1 MKNIDIDILIGQKFY
16 NDGEYEKCIMTLSQE
31 KFKNNEEIL
40 LLIAVSY
47 KILQKYDKALDILA
61 YIVGMNFQYVPAYI
75 QQAYIYK
82 EKQLYIDEI
91 KLLLKLVAL
100 IKLQQKNKQI
110 LYVEKIAEI
119 YSMLGSAYVKIGNS
133 KKACYYFLLSS
144 ALETNNTLKIQEYS
158 NALFSA
164 NYIEN
169 ISDKVLYNF
178 HIKYQKFFYNI
189 IKYDKYYINN
199 YARKLRIGYISPD
212 FHYHPVMAW
221 TLNFLQEFDSS
232 KFEIYCYSTGSED
245 ELTNKLKKL
254 PDIKWRSLKEYTVEK
269 TAEIIHSDG
278 LNILFD
284 LSGHTANNCL
294 PILAYRPAPVQISGV
309 GYFNTT
315 GLNEIDY
322 SLSDKHCVPNKK
334 HTGFMEKVI
343 CMPQS
348 HICYTPLVKMPDIR
362 KLPLLKNKYITFG
375 CFNNFNKVNKVV
387 LKMWTKILW
396 EMPSAKLILKS
407 QLFNSEQ
414 GIKYVKKIFN
424 KYNLPVERIE
434 LRKFAT
440 DYLAEY
446 NDIDIAL
453 DTYPYTGG
461 VTTCEALYMGVPVI
475 TLCGS
480 RHGSRF
486 GYSILKNINLE
497 KCIAYS
503 QEEYISKAIDLANDI
518 DCLRHLRERLRCEMQ
533 QSPLMNSKQYMENI
547 ERFYQQIWFEY
558 QQNNRK
564 I

>member
-16 NDGEYEKCIMTLSQE
+16 NDGEYEKCIKRLSQK
-31 KFKNNEEIL
+31 KFQNNEEIL

-47 KILQKYDKALDILA
+47 KILQKYDKALNILA
-61 YIVGMNFQYVPAYI
+61 YIVGINFQYIPAYI

-82 EKQLYIDEI
+82 EKQLYVDEI
-91 KLLLKLVAL
+91 ELLLKLVDL
-100 IKLQQKNKQI
+100 IKLQQRNKQI
-110 LYVEKIAEI
+110 HYIEKLAEI

-133 KKACYYFLLSS
+133 KKACYCFLESS
-144 ALETNNTLKIQEYS
+144 GLEINNMLKIQEYS
-158 NALFSA
+158 NSLFTA

-169 ISDKVLYNF
+169 ISNKVLYNL
-178 HIKYQKFFYNI
+178 HIKYQNFFSNVV
-189 IKYDKYYINN
+189 KYDKYYINN
-199 YARKLRIGYISPD
+199 YTGKLRIGYISPD

-221 TLNFLQEFDSS
+221 ALSFLQAFDSN

-245 ELTNKLKKL
+245 ELTDKLKKI
-254 PDIKWRSLKEYTVEK
+254 PDIKWRNVWKDTIEK
-269 TAEIIHSDG
+269 TVDIIHKDG

-294 PILAYRPAPVQISGV
+294 PILAYKPAPVQISGI

-315 GLNEIDY
+315 GLKTVDY
-322 SLSDKHCVPNKK
+322 FLSDKYCLLNRQS
-334 HTGFMEKVI
+334 TGFQEKVI
-343 CMPQS
+343 CMPKS
-348 HICYTPLVKMPDIR
+348 HICYTPLQKMPEVG
-362 KLPLLKNKYITFG
+362 KSPFFTNNYITFG
-375 CFNNFNKVNKVV
+375 CFNNFNKVNKFI
-387 LKMWTKILW
+387 LEMWAKILQ
-396 EMPSAKLILKS
+396 EMPTAKLILKS

-414 GIKYVKKIFN
+414 GVKYVKN
-424 KYNLPVERIE
+424 LLEQYNLSVERIE
-434 LRKFAT
+434 LREFTT
-440 DYLAEY
+440 DYLVEY

-503 QEEYISKAIDLANDI
+503 QEEYISKAMDLANDI
-518 DCLRHLRERLRCEMQ
+518 DCLRHLRERLRCEMK